1 MLTHIPPS
9 RRRFTC
15 KTRPIFNGYG
25 YPGSE
30 SGASQ
35 GLPGAQS
42 SFARARRSLARRG
55 VSHPVRGHYPS
66 FTAHTGSCARPNP
79 SRRLRSSLGRRVF
92 AGCRQSL
99 LGGGPSRRYL
109 RESFSACLNPYP
121 GASPGAHTR
130 FFPGNI
136 GLHRLKTGSAKHHI
150 HTATSVRG
158 RLRGCSYSII
168 FRPADLLATQV
179 APTAV
184 FPLGSRGFY
193 VRAYCGL
200 LPPRTSD
207 MLAVRIGQL
216 TAWGL
221 SPH

>member
-1 MLTHIPPS
+1 
-9 RRRFTC
+9 
-15 KTRPIFNGYG
+15 
-25 YPGSE
+25 
-30 SGASQ
+30 
-35 GLPGAQS
+35 
-42 SFARARRSLARRG
+42 
-55 VSHPVRGHYPS
+55 
-66 FTAHTGSCARPNP
+66 
-79 SRRLRSSLGRRVF
+79 
-92 AGCRQSL
+92 
-99 LGGGPSRRYL
+99 
-109 RESFSACLNPYP
+109 LNPYP

-136 GLHRLKTGSAKHHI
+136 GLYRLRTGSAPHNI
-150 HTATSVRG
+150 RTATSVRG

-184 FPLGSRGFY
+184 IPLGSRGFY

-207 MLAVRIGQL
+207 ILAVRIGQL

-221 SPH
+221 TPH